1 MKRLLLLLTLAA
13 VLPPTGSACTGIS
26 LTARDGSYVQ
36 ARTIEW
42 AQGPLD
48 SYYTVIPRGERLRSD
63 TPQGESQ
70 GLAFT
75 ARYGMVGL
83 AVVKPDYVAEGLN
96 EAGLSAGLFFFPGYG
111 SYAPFDAA
119 RADSTLADLQ
129 VVQWMLARFA
139 TVDEVMA
146 HIGDVRIAGLAP
158 GSVVHWRIGDASGRQ
173 VVLELTDGV
182 PRFFENTVGVLTNAP
197 GFEWQLTNLNNY
209 VNLFPGNVKPQELG
223 GTALRAFGGGSG
235 LLGLP
240 GDATPPS
247 RFVRAFFLRATA
259 PQQPTGQKAV
269 MQCFQILRNFDI
281 PVGIDHETG
290 SVPDIPS
297 ATQWTSAI
305 DLSARRVYYHT
316 AYNSALRCIDLR
328 RIDFTKVKRQS
339 HPLDRVQEQPVE
351 MVEVR

>member
-26 LTARDGSYVQ
+26 LTAHDGSYVQ
-36 ARTIEW
+36 ARAIEW

-48 SYYTVIPRGERLRSD
+48 SYYAVIPRGERLRSD

-75 ARYGMVGL
+75 ARYDMVGL

-111 SYAPFDAA
+111 SYAPFGTA
-119 RADSTLADLQ
+119 RADCTLADLQ

-146 HIGDVRIAGLAP
+146 HIGDVHIAGLAP

-173 VVLELTDGV
+173 VMQELTDGV
-182 PRFFENTVGVLTNAP
+182 PRFFKNTVGVLTNAP
-197 GFEWQLTNLNNY
+197 GFERQLTNLNNY

-223 GTALRAFGGGSG
+223 GTALRAF
-235 LLGLP
+235 
-240 GDATPPS
+240 
-247 RFVRAFFLRATA
+247 FLRATT
-259 PQQPTGQKAV
+259 PQQATGQKAV

-290 SVPDIPS
+290 NVPDIPS

-316 AYNSALRCIDLR
+316 AYNSDLHCIDLR

-351 MVEVR
+351 MVEIK